1 MPGEVRI
8 VFVPPMGDA
17 PKLKSLESGVN
28 YYAFFFNPSTGK
40 QHGRGKVR
48 PDAGGSWQPSLLPT
62 FADWVI
68 VLARRK

>member
-1 MPGEVRI
+1 
-8 VFVPPMGDA
+8 MGDA

-62 FADWVI
+62 FAD
-68 VLARRK
+68 